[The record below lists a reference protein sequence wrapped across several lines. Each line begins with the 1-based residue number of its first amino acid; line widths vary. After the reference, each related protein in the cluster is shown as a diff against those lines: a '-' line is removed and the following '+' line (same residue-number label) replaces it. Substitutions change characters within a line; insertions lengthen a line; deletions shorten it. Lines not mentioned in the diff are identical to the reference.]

1 MQNSIINRLVRIVV
15 WIHKIKVM
23 KTEAIHQEIL
33 LFTDTHFSKREFCT
47 IETEKNAAK
56 GAIEELEKACWA
68 GLLWEMLPEL
78 IEPAGRK
85 KQFIWQIR
93 NGLHF
98 LKINMGTYACEVER
112 ETTLDPYFFLLTIN
126 EN

>member
-1 MQNSIINRLVRIVV
+1 
-15 WIHKIKVM
+15 M
-23 KTEAIHQEIL
+23 KTKAIHQEIL
-33 LFTDTHFSKREFCT
+33 LFTDTNFSKREYCT
-47 IETEKNAAK
+47 KEKSINSPDPPL
-56 GAIEELEKACWA
+56 EELERACWA

-78 IEPAGRK
+78 IGSGSFK

-93 NGLHF
+93 NGFHF

-112 ETTLDPYFFLLTIN
+112 ETTLDPYYFLLTMN